1 MQGKD
6 DAMSW
11 TEMDGTQEQTR
22 RAFVRDAALSAAGAL
37 AAGYP
42 SVTSAAA
49 GSADGSPSK
58 AGFQERY
65 VSRPGGR
72 LYVRDYPGGGPPFV
86 MLHGFPDN
94 CRIYEELAPLLSA
107 AGRRVI
113 AFDFLGFGLSDK
125 PSGFLYS
132 FEQQLTDLK
141 AIVDDL
147 GGPVIPVAHDAGG
160 PAGIN
165 FALDHPQS
173 VSSICLLNCY
183 YASSPALRF
192 PELIE
197 LCSDPALKKLA
208 LAIMTDPKQAE
219 WLLRFQ
225 QSLFEEGAPAE
236 LRARFESILQP
247 IINENFVRAPGSGP
261 AFLSMANDARAN
273 LEYNNRRTAALRE
286 FRAPVQLI
294 WGIYDPYLTRAVADD
309 MASRFSRATLK
320 VLNANHWLQIDV
332 PNLVAKAMLE
342 LA

>member
-1 MQGKD
+1 
-6 DAMSW
+6 MSSNE
-11 TEMDGTQEQTR
+11 TDRPQERTR

-42 SVTSAAA
+42 SLASAAD
-49 GSADGSPSK
+49 SPPSK
-58 AGFQERY
+58 GGFQERY

-125 PSGFLYS
+125 PSGFPYS
-132 FEQQLTDLK
+132 FEQQLADLK
-141 AIVDDL
+141 AVVDDL

-160 PAGIN
+160 PAAIN

-173 VSSICLLNCY
+173 IASLCLLNCY

-197 LCSDPALKKLA
+197 LCSDPALRKLA
-208 LAIMTDPKQAE
+208 LAIMTDPQQAG

-225 QSLFEEGAPAE
+225 QGLFEEGAPAE
-236 LRARFESILQP
+236 LRARFETILQP

-261 AFLSMANDARAN
+261 AFLTMASDARAN
-273 LEYNNRRTAALRE
+273 LDYNNRRAAELRNI
-286 FRAPVQLI
+286 RASVQLI
-294 WGIYDPYLTRAVADD
+294 WGVYDPYLTRAVAED
-309 MASRFSRATLK
+309 MASRFPRATLK
-320 VLNANHWLQIDV
+320 ALDANHWLQIDV
-332 PNLVAKAMLE
+332 PQLVAKAMLE
-342 LA
+342 SA